1 MLQKTL
7 ILLLLL
13 FNYKLAYLQTVNKV
27 FPEKVKTMTNPQA
40 CDAKTI
46 AAAAKIYKKVCWTCH
61 GDNGNGLGPGAKE
74 IKTKVASFSNPI
86 VVGRTDGE
94 LFWWITTGGND
105 MQPFKDVLSKGE
117 TWSMVCYIRKVQN
130 K

>member
-1 MLQKTL
+1 MKY
-7 ILLLLL
+7 ILLLLVSVIL
-13 FNYKLAYLQTVNKV
+13 FQLDSYSQTAGKQ
-27 FPEKVKTMTNPQA
+27 FPESVKKLKNPIA
-40 CDAKTI
+40 CDNKSIAKGV
-46 AAAAKIYKKVCWTCH
+46 KVYKNVCWTCH

-74 IKTKVASFSNPI
+74 IKTKVASFNDPI

-105 MQPFKDVLSKGE
+105 MQPFKDVLAKDE
-117 TWSMVCYIRKVQN
+117 IWSVVCYIRKVQA